1 MKKIIL
7 TAFCLT
13 MVMTMS
19 AEVLNLAIDG
29 LWYVIDTE
37 KQIAVVT
44 AEPKIPGVSI
54 TYTNEPKTIKVVIP
68 ETITYYP
75 SHLENE
81 CYHYP
86 VVGIASGAF
95 DGNTKIVE
103 VILPKTVYIIDDG
116 AFYNCSKLRA
126 INLPDGLEYIGQ
138 AAFAGCKALKK
149 LIIPASVEEI
159 GDYAFAN
166 CSKLHNVL
174 FKNSLGINAQRTNW
188 FVGTTARIESILMPG
203 EKVHIE

>member
-7 TAFCLT
+7 TALCLT
-13 MVMTMS
+13 MMMTMG

-54 TYTNEPKTIKVVIP
+54 SYKNEPKTIKVVIP
-68 ETITYYP
+68 ETIPYYP

-116 AFYNCSKLRA
+116 AFYNCSKLKA
-126 INLPDGLEYIGQ
+126 INLPEGLDYIGQ

-149 LIIPASVEEI
+149 LVIPSSVKEI

-166 CSKLHNVL
+166 CSKLRHVL
-174 FKNSLGINAQRTNW
+174 FKNSLGVKARRANW
-188 FVGTTARIESILMPG
+188 FAGTKARIESILMPG
-203 EKVHIE
+203 ESIHIE